1 MNTLRVRIAILLIAV
16 IVGVVGSTT
25 AISMFVFGPPGPRTT
40 IEPVAEDIIMMAKL
54 AALNTEAA
62 AEVVNYSK
70 TPAPGQYD
78 TDMTKWLQSTLER
91 KGSDLDV
98 RVTRET
104 RGEPFMVSIPA
115 GAQGYLLMP
124 MPHLPRPGVGWRIF
138 SKWMLYLTAAAAAI
152 AIFVSYRMT
161 RPLVMLENAVA
172 SVEPEAILPTLP
184 ERGPAEVR
192 ATAQALNR
200 LSARLRTAVESRMR
214 LVAAAGHDLRTP
226 MTRMRLRAEV
236 LDLDDEERELWLKD
250 LDELDRIA
258 DSAILLVREEVD
270 QPAPEKIRLDELLT
284 QIAEELR
291 IQGRSVVL
299 GAVPALAVE
308 GSTLALSRAL
318 RNLIIN
324 AATHGGGASVTLQDE
339 EGQAVVRIEDEGP
352 GIPEDLLAQIF
363 EPFFRVDPARRQN
376 IAGAGLGL
384 TIARE
389 IVQRAGGDVTIENK
403 KPKGLRQTIRLPLAR
418 EG

>member
-1 MNTLRVRIAILLIAV
+1 MSTLRVRIALLLIAV
-16 IVGVVGSTT
+16 IVAVVGSVT
-25 AISMFVFGPPGPRTT
+25 ALSMMVFGPPGPKET
-40 IEPVAEDIIMMAKL
+40 IVPVADQVIML
-54 AALNTEAA
+54 AALAEAHPNVRTA
-62 AEVVNYSK
+62 GVPYSPE
-70 TPAPGQYD
+70 PAKGATDD
-78 TDMTKWLQSTLER
+78 TMTRWLRDTLVS
-91 KGSDLDV
+91 KDSDLDV
-98 RVTRET
+98 TVTRN
-104 RGEPFMVSIPA
+104 RDREPLTISIPA
-115 GAQGYLLMP
+115 GEQGYLLMP
-124 MPHLPRPGVGWRIF
+124 MPRLPRPGVGWRIF
-138 SKWMLYLTAAAAAI
+138 SRWIVFLTAAAAAI

-226 MTRMRLRAEV
+226 MTRMRLRAEF
-236 LDLDDEERELWLKD
+236 LDLDDEERALWLKD

-270 QPAPEKIRLDELLT
+270 QPAPEKIRLDALLT
-284 QIAEELR
+284 EIAEELR
-291 IQGRSVVL
+291 NQGRSVTL
-299 GAVPALAVE
+299 TKLPAVTVE

-324 AATHGGGASVTLQDE
+324 AATHGGGATVALFE
-339 EGQAVVRIEDEGP
+339 EGGEALVRIDDEGP
-352 GIPEDLLAQIF
+352 GIPDDLLAQIF

-403 KPKGLRQTIRLPLAR
+403 TPRGLRQTIRLPLAA
-418 EG
+418 

>member
-25 AISMFVFGPPGPRTT
+25 AISMFVFGPPGPKTT
-40 IEPVAEDIIMMAKL
+40 IEPIAEDIIVMAKL
-54 AALNTEAA
+54 AAANPDAA
-62 AEVVNYSK
+62 AGVVNYSK

-78 TDMTKWLQSTLER
+78 TDMTNWLQSTLEK
-91 KGSDLDV
+91 KGSDLGV
-98 RVTRET
+98 RVTRES
-104 RGEPFMVSIPA
+104 RAEPFMVSIQA
-115 GAQGYLLMP
+115 GDQGYLLIP

-172 SVEPEAILPTLP
+172 AVEPEAILPRLP
-184 ERGPAEVR
+184 EKGPAEVR

-226 MTRMRLRAEV
+226 MTRMRLRAEF
-236 LDLDDEERELWLKD
+236 LDLDDDERALWLKD

-270 QPAPEKIRLDELLT
+270 QPAPERIRLDDLLKE
-284 QIAEELR
+284 IAGELR
-291 IQGRSVVL
+291 TQGRSVAL
-299 GAVPALAVE
+299 GALPPLTVS

-324 AATHGGGASVTLQDE
+324 AATHGGGASIALIEDDGE
-339 EGQAVVRIEDEGP
+339 AIVRIDDNGP
-352 GIPEDLLAQIF
+352 GIPDDLLAQIF

-384 TIARE
+384 TIAKE
-389 IVQRAGGDVTIENK
+389 ILQRAGGDVTIENK
-403 KPKGLRQTIRLPLAR
+403 TSKGLRQTIRLPLAS
-418 EG
+418 EA

>member
-16 IVGVVGSTT
+16 IVVVVGSTT
-25 AISMFVFGPPGPRTT
+25 AISMLVFGPPGPKTT
-40 IEPVAEDIIMMAKL
+40 VEPVAEDIMAMAKL
-54 AALNTEAA
+54 AAASPDALSET
-62 AEVVNYSK
+62 VRFSK
-70 TPAPGQYD
+70 QPAPGEYD
-78 TDMTKWLQSTLER
+78 SGMTKWLQETLR
-91 KGSDLDV
+91 KKGSDLDV
-98 RVTRET
+98 RVTRQARE
-104 RGEPFMVSIPA
+104 EPLVVSVSA
-115 GAQGYLLMP
+115 GDRGYLLMP

-138 SKWMLYLTAAAAAI
+138 SRWMLYLTAAAVAI

-172 SVEPEAILPTLP
+172 AVEPEAILPPLP
-184 ERGPAEVR
+184 EKGPAEVK

-200 LSARLRTAVESRMR
+200 LSARLRMAVESRMR

-226 MTRMRLRAEV
+226 MTRMRLRAEF
-236 LDLDDEERELWLKD
+236 LDLDDEERALWLKD

-270 QPAPEKIRLDELLT
+270 QPAPEEIRLDELL
-284 QIAEELR
+284 AEIVDELQL
-291 IQGRSVVL
+291 QGRSVTLEDPPKVT
-299 GAVPALAVE
+299 VR

-324 AATHGGGASVTLQDE
+324 AATHGGGASVALRRDN
-339 EGQAVVRIEDEGP
+339 GQALVRIDDEGP
-352 GIPEDLLAQIF
+352 GIPDDLLAQIF

-403 KPKGLRQTIRLPLAR
+403 DPKGLRQTIRLPLAD
-418 EG
+418 